1 MADKQKTRKPKAR
14 ANGEGTMFQRSS
26 DKLWV
31 GRLPIGYKPDGSIKY
46 RQFTGKKQSD
56 VKAKMDQVKS
66 DIMTGVYTEPNKI
79 TVGEWLDTWLTV
91 TMKTALKNTT
101 YLSYETMIKK
111 HIKPVIGGY
120 KLTQLQAANVQRF
133 YNDKLEGGRADGK
146 KGGLSPKTIR
156 YINTILHSALE
167 QAIKERVIQT
177 NVTKAVKLPKNPKKE
192 MKTLD
197 MNEIQKFLDRAKLSR
212 YYAAYFLEIYTG
224 LRRGELLGLRW
235 KDVDMKNKRI
245 KVIQQLIKVGTK
257 HEIRE
262 LKTESSQ
269 NRVISIPDEVIS
281 VLKEHK
287 SKQEI
292 ELKALDRND
301 IQIAEH
307 FKNGLI
313 FITEDAKIV
322 QPRCFDRY
330 FKSILKTA
338 KVKEIRFHDMRHTFA
353 LISLQAGADIKT
365 LQSDLGHESI
375 ETTLDKYGHV
385 NEEMK
390 RDASDKRSQLLKVA
404 TSKSQ

>member
-111 HIKPVIGGY
+111 HIKPEIGGY

-177 NVTKAVKLPKNPKKE
+177 NVTKAVKLPKNPK
-192 MKTLD
+192 D
-197 MNEIQKFLDRAKLSR
+197 SYD
-212 YYAAYFLEIYTG
+212 
-224 LRRGELLGLRW
+224 
-235 KDVDMKNKRI
+235 
-245 KVIQQLIKVGTK
+245 
-257 HEIRE
+257 
-262 LKTESSQ
+262 
-269 NRVISIPDEVIS
+269 
-281 VLKEHK
+281 
-287 SKQEI
+287 
-292 ELKALDRND
+292 
-301 IQIAEH
+301 
-307 FKNGLI
+307 
-313 FITEDAKIV
+313 
-322 QPRCFDRY
+322 
-330 FKSILKTA
+330 
-338 KVKEIRFHDMRHTFA
+338 
-353 LISLQAGADIKT
+353 
-365 LQSDLGHESI
+365 
-375 ETTLDKYGHV
+375 
-385 NEEMK
+385 
-390 RDASDKRSQLLKVA
+390 
-404 TSKSQ
+404 